1 MRELKKL
8 ELEYEGIRSSISKY
22 TSDGSVIN
30 FLDGLKEQLKKNDA
44 EAISYYK
51 EEICKWYD
59 LNITEI
65 HNNEFVINPSEHDRN
80 KKILEE
86 IRDSLKNSENVSEDK
101 FMYSKIL
108 LSHSSSDTKYGD
120 ALRKLI
126 IALDIKNEQLIYSS
140 HPINKNQIGDN
151 IFDYLKEN
159 IQKDIFVIYLWSNEY
174 LKSAACL
181 NEMGATWIVESDYIN
196 IYTPDFDFNNTQY
209 HNCAVDTKKMGIILK
224 DDERCKIGMVELK
237 NKLLER
243 LGLTIDE
250 QEWVYHLDEFMKDIK

>member
-1 MRELKKL
+1 MKL
-8 ELEYEGIRSSISKY
+8 VVLTGIPGSGSTTLLNKALEEVDYIH
-22 TSDGSVIN
+22 
-30 FLDGLKEQLKKNDA
+30 
-44 EAISYYK
+44 
-51 EEICKWYD
+51 
-59 LNITEI
+59 LNYGDIMTEI
-65 HNNEFVINPSEHDRN
+65 AIEEKIVDDR
-80 KKILEE
+80 
-86 IRDSLKNSENVSEDK
+86 
-101 FMYSKIL
+101 
-108 LSHSSSDTKYGD
+108 D
-120 ALRKLI
+120 ALRKLF
-126 IALDIKNEQLIYSS
+126 IALGLKNEQLIYTS
-140 HPINKNQIGDN
+140 HPLNKIPIGDN

>member
-1 MRELKKL
+1 MARHTAKSHK
-8 ELEYEGIRSSISKY
+8 IRKVEIL
-22 TSDGSVIN
+22 VI
-30 FLDGLKEQLKKNDA
+30 Q
-44 EAISYYK
+44 I
-51 EEICKWYD
+51 
-59 LNITEI
+59 
-65 HNNEFVINPSEHDRN
+65 P
-80 KKILEE
+80 
-86 IRDSLKNSENVSEDK
+86 
-101 FMYSKIL
+101 
-108 LSHSSSDTKYGD
+108 
-120 ALRKLI
+120 
-126 IALDIKNEQLIYSS
+126 
-140 HPINKNQIGDN
+140 IGDN